1 MSEAATLARRP
12 AGQQGAPSDRF
23 VMTWPVEDKNRPVG
37 ELVEEAKGDL
47 REALKELGVVPASS
61 PFFSMSHGRDPKL
74 RAELQ
79 VRFA

>member
-23 VMTWPVEDKNRPVG
+23 VMTWPVLDTKRPVA

-47 REALKELGVVPASS
+47 RQAFRDLGVVPASS
-61 PFFSMSHGRDPKL
+61 PFFSMSHGRNPEL